1 MPPEEGGDRCG
12 VARGRHPGVRA
23 AARASSLNPLR
34 LSLLTAAAVG
44 CVAFATDYYLLKSF
58 PLALL
63 WWYVVVLALRLPP
76 PAGRPARPGPR

>member
-1 MPPEEGGDRCG
+1 MA
-12 VARGRHPGVRA
+12 VVVRA

>member
-1 MPPEEGGDRCG
+1 MPAVSDAATWA
-12 VARGRHPGVRA
+12 VA
-23 AARASSLNPLR
+23 ASMIE
-34 LSLLTAAAVG
+34 
-44 CVAFATDYYLLKSF
+44 KSF